1 MAAKQKPYDQYGP
14 FILFKKLESDSL
26 GDLWRA
32 GRIEQGGVST
42 TVALRRLSS
51 GNREALQASAKIAR
65 QVAPLLTGPSFA
77 RSQSVDLVNGVVC
90 VSHEYSGGRSLRH
103 IIDRGRGG
111 AGLPPN
117 PLPIDQA
124 IVIVEKVALSLA
136 TIAELRFSGERLT
149 HGGLLPQFVW
159 ISDDGEIRVAAQQL
173 GGGLVASLK
182 DPKIGHELA
191 RYFSPELQHSGQV
204 TKASEV
210 FSLGALLFLS
220 VTGQEPPDASTTSA
234 FASAI
239 RAAKTMAGSPIPDE
253 IRALIDKSLNLDPGV
268 RFASVADMKT
278 ALSALSAKYGATS
291 FNLAFYLSNLLK
303 KEFEG
308 EAAERERESR
318 LDIAPYVEALLAPA
332 PVQQQPA
339 APAAAP
345 SAAPSPAPFAA
356 AVAAAENKKSKAPIA
371 IAAAL
376 VLAIAGA
383 GAWFVLGSKKAATP
397 AAQPQLASS
406 IAAPVTKPAPVIPE
420 PIVASPA
427 TQTTATAAPAPG
439 VSAAPTTTMDD
450 AARKKAFEDAV
461 NQKLHEEMMKLQ
473 SDYTARLQ
481 QQQSKNAPVTTAA
494 PAVAQVAAAT
504 ATHAASSDELSA
516 AQLDQQRREATRPTT
531 VADQAAPAP
540 VQLQTAAPVQ
550 NTATQAAAVPPPPPA
565 VHEGDIVLIGEVD
578 TAPKRTRDPRIVYP
592 PMAARQRIEAT
603 IITSVLVSENGDVL
617 DVKVLRG
624 DSRFGFNEAAI
635 TALRGAKYS
644 PATKDG
650 KRVKVWLPQMVQY
663 KQ

>member
-14 FILFKKLESDSL
+14 FVLFKKLESDSL

-32 GRIEQGGVST
+32 ARIEQGGVST
-42 TVALRRLSS
+42 SAALRRLSN
-51 GNREALQASAKIAR
+51 GNRDALQVSAKIAR

-77 RSQSVDLVNGVVC
+77 RNQSIDLVNGVVC
-90 VSHEYSGGRSLRH
+90 VSYEYSGGRSLRH

-111 AGLPPN
+111 AGVTPN

-149 HGGLLPQFVW
+149 HGGLIPQFVW

-182 DPKIGHELA
+182 DQKIGRELA

-210 FSLGALLFLS
+210 FSLGALLFLA

-253 IRALIDKSLNLDPGV
+253 VRALIDKSLNLDPAV
-268 RFASVADMKT
+268 RFATVADMKT
-278 ALSALSAKYGATS
+278 ALSAVSAKYGATS

-308 EAAERERESR
+308 EAIDRDRESK
-318 LDIAPYVEALLAPA
+318 LNIAPYVEALLAPP
-332 PVQQQPA
+332 PVQQPA
-339 APAAAP
+339 APHVVASPAVP
-345 SAAPSPAPFAA
+345 SNAPFAA
-356 AVAAAENKKSKAPIA
+356 AIAASERKKSKAPIA
-371 IAAAL
+371 VVTAL
-376 VLAIAGA
+376 VLAVIGG
-383 GAWFVLGSKKAATP
+383 GAWFALGNKKAEP

-406 IAAPVTKPAPVIPE
+406 IAPPVKKAAPVIPE

-427 TQTTATAAPAPG
+427 PLATTTAVAPAPA
-439 VSAAPTTTMDD
+439 VTTATTTMDD

-473 SDYTARLQ
+473 TDYTAKLQ
-481 QQQSKNAPVTTAA
+481 QQQSKNAPVTPSALAAA
-494 PAVAQVAAAT
+494 PVAAAT
-504 ATHAASSDELSA
+504 ATHATSSDEMSA
-516 AQLDQQRREATRPTT
+516 SQLDQQRRDSARTT
-531 VADQAAPAP
+531 NVPDQAAPAP

-550 NTATQAAAVPPPPPA
+550 NTATQAVALPPPA
-565 VHEGDIVLIGEVD
+565 PAVREGDIVLIGDVD
-578 TAPKRTRDPRIVYP
+578 AAPKRTRDPRIVYP
-592 PMAARQRIEAT
+592 QMAARQRAEAT
-603 IITSVLVSENGDVL
+603 IITSVLVSETGDVL
-617 DVKVLRG
+617 DVKILRG

-635 TALRGAKYS
+635 TALKSARYT